1 MKSIHWKIPNKKI
14 IRVNNQEKTMMNG
27 NGSGSI
33 DVTAGDDTWQYEWP
47 ELNESVKTTVSFN
60 QNGFRIESKPENSLL
75 TVFQINSK
83 LDEMG
88 IEGGLDENNQFNFKI
103 SGSSLNQVSKT
114 RKTKTSKMQKSRNC
128 KSEEKN

>member
-1 MKSIHWKIPNKKI
+1 MIFP
-14 IRVNNQEKTMMNG
+14 VNNHEKTMMNG

-75 TVFQINSK
+75 IVFQINSK

>member
-1 MKSIHWKIPNKKI
+1 
-14 IRVNNQEKTMMNG
+14 MMNG

-47 ELNESVKTTVSFN
+47 ELNESVKTTVS
-60 QNGFRIESKPENSLL
+60 QNRLVIEKELEIRAQKTRLNSRD
-75 TVFQINSK
+75 TYFQINSK

>member
-1 MKSIHWKIPNKKI
+1 
-14 IRVNNQEKTMMNG
+14 MNG

-47 ELNESVKTTVSFN
+47 ELNESVKTTVSDNFSYWPDHN
-60 QNGFRIESKPENSLL
+60 NLKSWTRMHSHFAPSTMICFK
-75 TVFQINSK
+75 INSK

>member
-1 MKSIHWKIPNKKI
+1 MIFPL
-14 IRVNNQEKTMMNG
+14 NNHEKTMMNG

-60 QNGFRIESKPENSLL
+60 QNGFRIESEPENSLL

>member
-1 MKSIHWKIPNKKI
+1 
-14 IRVNNQEKTMMNG
+14 MMNG

-47 ELNESVKTTVSFN
+47 ELNESVKTTVSFS

>member
-1 MKSIHWKIPNKKI
+1 
-14 IRVNNQEKTMMNG
+14 
-27 NGSGSI
+27 
-33 DVTAGDDTWQYEWP
+33 
-47 ELNESVKTTVSFN
+47 
-60 QNGFRIESKPENSLL
+60 
-75 TVFQINSK
+75 
-83 LDEMG
+83 MG

>member
-1 MKSIHWKIPNKKI
+1 MIFP
-14 IRVNNQEKTMMNG
+14 VNNHEKTMMNG

-60 QNGFRIESKPENSLL
+60 QNGFRIESEPENSLL